1 MECEMFAFSVGMEG
15 SKICHC
21 APEDEAYILY
31 KIKPLIYNLIALCQ
45 TTGCLMI

>member
-21 APEDEAYILY
+21 APEDEAYTVQ
-31 KIKPLIYNLIALCQ
+31 N
-45 TTGCLMI
+45 